1 MMATDVISAL
11 GAGSGMDVKALATS
25 LVDAERVPRKDII
38 DKKIKAAE
46 NGISGYAS
54 IKYVLDGLRAAFTAL
69 KDQSDFNTGAPRN
82 SQPSAV
88 SVTASGSAASGTHNI
103 TVTQLARPQKLLSEG
118 FASNS
123 VSLNSDATFDL
134 TLSVNNGT
142 AETITVPEGS
152 DTPKGIVAAINA
164 AGKGVTAQLINT
176 GDATAPYK
184 IILTGTTGSNNNF
197 SLSSDVSGVSF
208 DTSLQTSANAI
219 VNVDGIDLQPSSNK
233 LTGLVPGMTLEFL
246 ATTTGAATFEVMR
259 DKDSVK
265 SKLEALVLAYNDAN
279 AMLGVVSDPKST
291 VEGYGASLVGNP
303 TVNSIKNQIRE
314 LVFTD
319 SNSPSGGLTNLRDL
333 GISID
338 RYGTM
343 SLDKTKLDTVLVNN
357 FEDAVTLLT
366 NNQDNLSTFSPTNA
380 GAAGEAVKK
389 LTAMLTNT
397 GVLTTQSAN
406 LTKRI
411 TDYKAELDKLE
422 LRMTQLMNRYN
433 KQFGVMENIVGQSK
447 SMRTSLTNTFEGMMA
462 AYK

>member
-1 MMATDVISAL
+1 MATDLIGAL

-25 LVDAERVPRKDII
+25 LVDAERVPRKEIL

-54 IKYVLDGLRAAFTAL
+54 IKYVLDGLRSAFTSL
-69 KDQSDFNTGAPRN
+69 KDQGDFNTGSPRN

-88 SVTASGSAASGTHNI
+88 AVTASGSAASGAHNI
-103 TVTQLARPQKLLSEG
+103 TVTKLATPQKLLSDG
-118 FASNS
+118 FTGNTL
-123 VSLNSDATFDL
+123 SLNSGASFDL
-134 TLSVNNGT
+134 SLSINNGT
-142 AETITVPEGS
+142 SETITIPEGS
-152 DTPKGIVAAINA
+152 DTPKGMVAAINA
-164 AGKGVTAQLINT
+164 SGKGITAQLINT

-184 IILTGTTGSNNNF
+184 IILTGATGANNNF
-197 SLSSDVSGVSF
+197 SLSSTVAGINF
-208 DTSLQTSANAI
+208 NTSLQTSSNAI
-219 VNVDGIDLQPSSNK
+219 VNVDGIDLEPSSNK

-246 ATTTGAATFEVMR
+246 ATTTGTATFEVVR
-259 DKDSVK
+259 DKDAVK
-265 SKLEALVLAYNDAN
+265 TKLEALVAAYNDAN
-279 AMLGVVSDPKST
+279 AMLGVVSDPKSS

-303 TVNSIKNQIRE
+303 TVTSIRNQIRE

-338 RYGTM
+338 RFGAM
-343 SLDKTKLDTVLVNN
+343 SLDKTKLDNVLVNN

-366 NNQDNLSTFSPTNA
+366 NNQDNLSTFSPTKA

-389 LTAMLTNT
+389 LAAMLTNT

-411 TDYKAELDKLE
+411 SDYKLELDKLE
-422 LRMTQLMNRYN
+422 IRMTQLMNRYN

>member
-1 MMATDVISAL
+1 MATDLIGAL

-25 LVDAERVPRKDII
+25 LVDAERVPRKDIL
-38 DKKIKAAE
+38 DKKIKTAE

-54 IKYVLDGLRAAFTAL
+54 IKYVLDGLRSAFSDL
-69 KDQSDFNTGAPRN
+69 KDQGDFNTGAPRN
-82 SQPSAV
+82 SQPSALAI
-88 SVTASGSAASGTHNI
+88 TASGSASSGSHSI
-103 TVTQLARPQKLLSEG
+103 TITKLAKPQKLLSDG
-118 FASNS
+118 FTSNS
-123 VSLNSDATFDL
+123 VSLNAGATFDL
-134 TLSVNNGT
+134 SLSINNGT

-164 AGKGVTAQLINT
+164 AGKGITAQLINT
-176 GDATAPYK
+176 GDATAPFK
-184 IILTGTTGSNNNF
+184 IILTGATGANNNF
-197 SLSSDVSGVSF
+197 SLTSDIAGVSF
-208 DTSLQTSANAI
+208 GTTLQSSSNGI
-219 VNVDGIDLQPSSNK
+219 VNVDGIDLEPSSNK

-246 ATTTGAATFEVMR
+246 ATTTGTATFELVR

-265 SKLEALVLAYNDAN
+265 TKLEALVSAYNDVN
-279 AMLGVVSDPKST
+279 TMLGVVSDPKST

-303 TVNSIKNQIRE
+303 TVNTIRSQIRE

-319 SNSPSGGLTNLRDL
+319 SNSPSGGLSNLRDL

-343 SLDKTKLDTVLVNN
+343 SLDKSKLDNVLVSN

-366 NNQDNLSTFSPTNA
+366 NNQDNLSVFSPTKA

-389 LTAMLTNT
+389 LAAMLTNS
-397 GVLTTQSAN
+397 GVLTTQSTN
-406 LTKRI
+406 LNKRI
-411 TDYKAELDKLE
+411 TEYKAELDKLE
-422 LRMTQLMNRYN
+422 ARMTQLMNRYT

-447 SMRTSLTNTFEGMMA
+447 SMRTSLTNTFDGMMA

>member
-118 FASNS
+118 FTSNS
-123 VSLNSDATFDL
+123 VSLNSGATFDL
-134 TLSVNNGT
+134 TLTVNNGT

-197 SLSSDVSGVSF
+197 SLSSDVVGVSF

-246 ATTTGAATFEVMR
+246 ATTNGAATFEVMR

-265 SKLEALVLAYNDAN
+265 SKLETLVLAYNDAN

-303 TVNSIKNQIRE
+303 TVNSIRSQ

-319 SNSPSGGLTNLRDL
+319 SNSPSGGLTNVRDL

-389 LTAMLTNT
+389 LTAMLTNK

-422 LRMTQLMNRYN
+422 FRMTQLMNRYN